1 MLIDSNILIYAI
13 NADSQKH
20 ELAKRFLKANIN
32 DLEVSHQN
40 ILETLRV
47 ITHTKFPNRFN
58 TKEAIKAIHG
68 ITEAC
73 RLVVPNK
80 ITYHIAVELISEH
93 NLLGN
98 RIFDAYLAATAL
110 SNDIDVI
117 ATDNVRDM
125 GKFEGIKVINPFA
138 QKLTN

>member
-47 ITHTKFPNRFN
+47 ITHIKFPNRFN
-58 TKEAIKAIHG
+58 TKEAIKAIRG

-73 RLVVPNK
+73 KLVVPNK
-80 ITYHIAVELISEH
+80 ITYHLAVELISKH
-93 NLLGN
+93 DLVGN
-98 RIFDAYLAATAL
+98 RIFDAYLVATAL
-110 SNDIDVI
+110 SNDIDMI
-117 ATDNVRDM
+117 ATDNVRDFRRFN
-125 GKFEGIKVINPFA
+125 GVKIVNPFTA
-138 QKLTN
+138 KTIN